1 MTKQISGNFPPYFQ
15 QYINLVPQDDLLP
28 AFEAQQQQIDEFL
41 ASIPEEKTDTPYA
54 PGKWTLKEMLQHI
67 IDAERIFCY
76 RALCIARN
84 EKNSLPGF
92 DENEYARYSNANGRS
107 WDDLIN
113 ELRIVRKGTSI
124 LYKSFDEDMLKR
136 QGLANNFDVSP
147 VAIGFTILGHLYH
160 HLNIIES
167 RYLLETPL

>member
-1 MTKQISGNFPPYFQ
+1 MAKQISGNFPPYFQ
-15 QYINLVPQDDLLP
+15 QYINLVPQDEVMP
-28 AFEAQQQQIDEFL
+28 AFEAQQQQINDFL
-41 ASIPEEKTDTPYA
+41 SSIPEEKTDTPYA

-84 EKNSLPGF
+84 EKTSLPGF
-92 DENEYARYSNANGRS
+92 DENSYAEHSNANRRT
-107 WDDLIN
+107 WEAMMN
-113 ELRIVRKGTSI
+113 ELKTVRMATVM
-124 LYKSFDEDMLKR
+124 LYESFDEEMLNR

-147 VAIGFTILGHLYH
+147 IAIGFTIIGHLYH
-160 HLNIIES
+160 HISIIES